1 MYTTN
6 VNVGM
11 ATSYTLPAFAE
22 GTTVYLS
29 ATSYNA
35 AGAESAHSA
44 EVAYTVPSLAP
55 VAAFS
60 ASTTSGVAPLA
71 LNFSSTSTGSISTYA
86 WTFGDGTTSSSVT
99 PAKVYSSAG
108 VYTVS
113 LTVTGPGGSNTLTKT
128 NYITVT
134 TGGDTTPPGVP
145 TNVAATTTSTSSI
158 KITWTA
164 ATDNM
169 GVTAY
174 YVERCQNAGCT
185 AFAQIGSVTGTYYTS
200 SGLVA
205 GATYQYRVRAVD
217 AAGNLGGYSA
227 VVAATT
233 SLTAVDKTPPSVPGS
248 PSATAITST
257 SVDLKWTPSTDD
269 VGVSG
274 YILERCRG
282 QGCKWYAQVAKTATP
297 NFKDTSL
304 SSSTTYRYR
313 VRAYDAAGNIG
324 RYSTTSTIK
333 TPSAIAIAGVAGA
346 AN

>member
-1 MYTTN
+1 M
-6 VNVGM
+6 
-11 ATSYTLPAFAE
+11 
-22 GTTVYLS
+22 
-29 ATSYNA
+29 
-35 AGAESAHSA
+35 
-44 EVAYTVPSLAP
+44 
-55 VAAFS
+55 AAFS
-60 ASTTSGVAPLA
+60 ASATSGVAPLA

-113 LTVTGPGGSNTLTKT
+113 LTVTGPGGSNTLHQDQLHHRHD
-128 NYITVT
+128 
-134 TGGDTTPPGVP
+134 GRRHH
-145 TNVAATTTSTSSI
+145 AARRPDQRGRDDDVDKLDQDHVDGS
-158 KITWTA
+158 
-164 ATDNM
+164 NGQH

-185 AFAQIGSVTGTYYTS
+185 AFAQIGSVTGTYYQQRA
-200 SGLVA
+200 VA

-282 QGCKWYAQVAKTATP
+282 RGASGTHKVAKTATQ
-297 NFKDTSL
+297 TSR
-304 SSSTTYRYR
+304 TR
-313 VRAYDAAGNIG
+313 VSPHPRRTGTACAPTMRPA
-324 RYSTTSTIK
+324 T
-333 TPSAIAIAGVAGA
+333 
-346 AN
+346 